1 MDIFIPAFIKRTKVK
16 KKKNKTKCTIT
27 GINIEIDPA
36 RKKVDCLQY
45 YFV

>member
-16 KKKNKTKCTIT
+16 KKKKTKRTIT
-27 GINIEIDPA
+27 GINIEIEPA